1 MKNTLELALL
11 LAAGAL
17 VTGCMGADKAPP
29 PRPAAPVIQHQA
41 AIRWMPASVRRFAPL
56 IEQSSF
62 RHGVDANL
70 LAIIVLV
77 ESGGDPIASSPKG
90 AMGLMQIMPA
100 TGREIAQQRGMLTH
114 VDARLYDPAY
124 NIDFGAY
131 YLARQLNR
139 FGTPNPLQSI
149 ERAAAAYNGGPGRLS
164 RHLSTGEP
172 LPAETMRYKRWI
184 TGMWQDRHMPM
195 SPMFSEWWSAGGE
208 RLVARS
214 NGPLML

>member
-1 MKNTLELALL
+1 MQTPKFALL

-17 VTGCMGADKAPP
+17 LTGCASTNNTPTRAP
-29 PRPAAPVIQHQA
+29 APVTIQHQA
-41 AIRWMPASVRRFAPL
+41 SIRWLPASIRRFNPL
-56 IEQSSF
+56 IEQASF

-70 LAIIVLV
+70 IAITILV

-90 AMGLMQIMPA
+90 AMGLMQLMPA
-100 TGREIAQQRGMLTH
+100 TAREIAQKRGMLTH

-131 YLARQLNR
+131 YLAQQLNSFR
-139 FGTPNPLQSI
+139 SPNPSESI
-149 ERAAAAYNGGPGRLS
+149 ERAAAAYNGGPGRLA
-164 RHLSTGEP
+164 RHLNTGEP

-184 TGMWQDRHMPM
+184 SGMWNDRHMPM